1 MDLMVVECE
10 LLDIVAQKGRMILV
24 VSHAAWEASSWE
36 EVIACLWK
44 EPTAVD
50 AAFRA
55 LPCSL
60 LLELAGL
67 A

>member
-1 MDLMVVECE
+1 
-10 LLDIVAQKGRMILV
+10 MILV
-24 VSHAAWEASSWE
+24 VSHAAWEASPWE
-36 EVIACLWK
+36 EVITCLWK

-60 LLELAGL
+60 PLELAGL